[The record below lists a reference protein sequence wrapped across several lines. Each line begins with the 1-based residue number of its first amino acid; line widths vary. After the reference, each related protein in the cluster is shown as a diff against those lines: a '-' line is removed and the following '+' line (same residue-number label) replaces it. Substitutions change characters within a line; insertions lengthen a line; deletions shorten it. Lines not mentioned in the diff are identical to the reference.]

1 MYHLSES
8 DPADHRRAARP
19 VGTHSWRSGRTAA
32 IAVAGRCGDDDL
44 VRQDGEATVDGF
56 EVPSRRFANLVAAFA
71 LAASMREC
79 GETVIDVSSYVVSE
93 AGSIARGENPVSEAL
108 HGYDER
114 IDVIPDRDTWRSRL
128 LNYLDEH
135 AAEIVTDLSG
145 LVRMASVSGS
155 DNEVDIQHVL
165 SDRMITMDLDVD
177 TWQIPLDE
185 TLAEPDFP
193 GVEVD
198 RSEAWGGVGRVAG
211 RGNGPP
217 LMLNAHRDVVPPGAL
232 LCWEGADPFSGRVTG
247 DTVEGRGACD
257 MKAGLVASLW
267 AVRGLTELKVP
278 LRGDLVLATVV
289 GEEDGGLG
297 TYALLRRGWRA
308 DACVIPEPTSLDIA
322 PASAGALTF
331 RITVPGA
338 ATHASRRLSGVSA
351 IEKFIPIF
359 SALRRLEK
367 ERNATKHPLGMRGE
381 LPIPIEIGKIAAGD
395 WASNVPDR
403 LYADGRMGVAIGED
417 ISTARRA
424 LEEAVGAACQD
435 AGWLRGH
442 PATVEWWGGQYAS
455 GITDVASAIISTVQ
469 RCHADVSKSPQ
480 TMWATPY
487 GSDLRLMQGIGTV
500 PTIHYGPGDAGRAHG
515 PRECVSI
522 DELLTVTRAL
532 ALIAIHHCGLS

>member
-1 MYHLSES
+1 MLENS
-8 DPADHRRAARP
+8 D
-19 VGTHSWRSGRTAA
+19 GG
-32 IAVAGRCGDDDL
+32 G
-44 VRQDGEATVDGF
+44 
-56 EVPSRRFANLVAAFA
+56 
-71 LAASMREC
+71 ASIC
-79 GETVIDVSSYVVSE
+79 
-93 AGSIARGENPVSEAL
+93 AL
-108 HGYDER
+108 HGYAER
-114 IDVIPDRDTWRSRL
+114 IDVFPDRDTWRSRL
-128 LNYLDEH
+128 LNYVDEH
-135 AAEIVTDLSG
+135 ATEMVTDLSG
-145 LVRMASVSGS
+145 LVRMPSVSGS
-155 DNEVDIQHVL
+155 DTEIDIQHLL
-165 SDRMITMDLDVD
+165 SDRMITMDLAVD

-198 RSEAWGGVGRVAG
+198 RSEAWGVVGRVAG
-211 RGNGPP
+211 RGNGPSF
-217 LMLNAHRDVVPPGAL
+217 MLNAHVDVVPPGDL
-232 LCWEGADPFSGRVTG
+232 RSWEGASPFSGRITG
-247 DTVEGRGACD
+247 DAVEGRGACD

-267 AVRGLTELKVP
+267 AVRGVTELKVP
-278 LRGDLVLATVV
+278 LRGDLMLATVV

-367 ERNATKHPLGMRGE
+367 ERNAIKHSLAMRWE

-417 ISTARRA
+417 IPTARRA
-424 LEEAVGAACQD
+424 LEEAVGSACQD
-435 AGWLRGH
+435 DGWLRAH
-442 PATVEWWGGQYAS
+442 PATVEWWGGQFAS
-455 GITDVASAIISTVQ
+455 GITDVDSAIISTVQ
-469 RCHADVSKSPQ
+469 RCHADVSRSPQ

-487 GSDLRLMQGIGTV
+487 GSDLRLMQGIGAV
-500 PTIHYGPGDAGRAHG
+500 PTIHYGPGDAGFAHG

-522 DELLTVTRAL
+522 NELLTATRAL
-532 ALIAIHHCGLS
+532 ALIAIDHCGLA

>member
-1 MYHLSES
+1 MT
-8 DPADHRRAARP
+8 D
-19 VGTHSWRSGRTAA
+19 
-32 IAVAGRCGDDDL
+32 VAST
-44 VRQDGEATVDGF
+44 EF
-56 EVPSRRFANLVAAFA
+56 
-71 LAASMREC
+71 
-79 GETVIDVSSYVVSE
+79 
-93 AGSIARGENPVSEAL
+93 
-108 HGYDER
+108 
-114 IDVIPDRDTWRSRL
+114 PDYDTWRSRL
-128 LNYLDEH
+128 LNYVDEH
-135 AAEIVTDLSG
+135 ATEIISDLAG
-145 LVRMASVSGS
+145 LVRIPSVSGS
-155 DNEVDIQHVL
+155 DNEIDIQHLL
-165 SDRMITMDLDVD
+165 SDRMSTMDLDVD
-177 TWQIPLDE
+177 TWQIALDE

-198 RSEAWGGVGRVAG
+198 RSEAWGVVGRVPSHG
-211 RGNGPP
+211 SGPS
-217 LMLNAHRDVVPPGAL
+217 LMLNAHVDVVPPGDL
-232 LCWEGADPFSGRVTG
+232 LTWEGADPFNGRVTG

-367 ERNATKHPLGMRGE
+367 ERNVIKHPLAARWE
-381 LPIPIEIGKIAAGD
+381 LPIPIEIGKISAGD

-403 LYADGRMGVAIGED
+403 LYAEGRMGVAVGED
-417 ISTARRA
+417 IATARRA
-424 LEEAVGAACQD
+424 LEEAIGTACYDD
-435 AGWLRGH
+435 AWLRDQ
-442 PATVEWWGGQYAS
+442 PATVEWWGGQFAS
-455 GITDVASAIISTVQ
+455 GITEVDSSIISTVQ
-469 RCHADVSKSPQ
+469 RCHADVSRAPQ

-487 GSDLRLMQGIGTV
+487 GSDLRLMQGIGKV
-500 PTIHYGPGDAGRAHG
+500 PTIHYGPGNAELAHG

-522 DELLTVTRAL
+522 DELLTATRAL
-532 ALIAIHHCGLS
+532 ALIAIDHCGLS